1 MTSKPS
7 TAILLAAGKGTR
19 MGSGV
24 RKQYMMLCGQPLLAY
39 SLRTLTD
46 SPLIQDIVMVIP
58 DGEEAYIRR
67 NITALIPG
75 AEQKIRAYVPGGSE
89 RYASVYHGIEAI
101 TWPCG
106 YVYIHDGAR
115 PFLDEE
121 TLERLFETVSQEG
134 TAVAGMPS
142 KDTVKITDDTA
153 HVADTPD
160 RRRVWLVQTPQTFD
174 YALIKTAYEKLFS
187 HIDDLKSQ
195 GISITD
201 DAMVVEQMLH
211 RRVRLVE
218 ASYRNIKVTTPED
231 LLVAQ
236 AFIRDRG

>member
-1 MTSKPS
+1 MTCKPS

-39 SLRTLTD
+39 SLRTLTE

-58 DGEEAYIRR
+58 DGEEAYIRQ
-67 NITALIPG
+67 NITALVPG

-115 PFLDEE
+115 PFIDEK
-121 TLERLFETVSQEG
+121 TLQRLFAAVSQEG

-142 KDTVKITDDTA
+142 KDT
-153 HVADTPD
+153 
-160 RRRVWLVQTPQTFD
+160 FE

-195 GISITD
+195 EISITD

-231 LLVAQ
+231 LLIAE
-236 AFIRDRG
+236 AFIRNRG